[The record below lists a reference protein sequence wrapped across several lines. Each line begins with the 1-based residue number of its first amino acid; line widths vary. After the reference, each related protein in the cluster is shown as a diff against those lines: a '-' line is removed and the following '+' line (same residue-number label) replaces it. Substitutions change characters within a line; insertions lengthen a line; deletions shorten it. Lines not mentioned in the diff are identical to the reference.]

1 MAELIS
7 KDIVDL
13 QDIEKVQFLQ
23 TLQADP
29 AKYSAYVNEKSGR
42 ILAETVDT
50 KRASFVKQSGDMAR
64 MMDMDHNSMAALDRT
79 NDLAA
84 TQETI
89 IKQQESQFGTVRF
102 NKDMTRRQVEI
113 NNWYYE
119 NKRETLFVLQ
129 LTLIVVMT
137 LVVILGV
144 TSYGWITQMAAD
156 YLMGFV
162 IIVGLGTW
170 LYRWY
175 YTTYIRDPRY
185 WSQRSFKGDGAQ
197 EPPSGQICIGLDG
210 ETQPSD
216 SGSAE
221 KQLPALPAGQ
231 CMSQEF
237 LTKMQQK
244 GYDTS
249 LVKVCG
255 PGDLPNSGMASLSAR
270 SGAMM
275 LS

>member
-29 AKYSAYVNEKSGR
+29 AKYSAYVQEKTGR

-64 MMDMDHNSMAALDRT
+64 MMDMDHNSLAALDRT

-84 TQETI
+84 AQDMIITEQE
-89 IKQQESQFGTVRF
+89 KQFSSKTF

-137 LVVILGV
+137 LVVILGCL
-144 TSYGWITQMAAD
+144 SYGWITQTAAD

-162 IIVGLGTW
+162 IVVGAGTW
-170 LYRWY
+170 IYRWY
-175 YTTYIRDPRY
+175 YTANIRDPRY
-185 WSQRSFKGDGAQ
+185 WNQRRFQQDGNV

-210 ETQPSD
+210 EAQPTGSD
-216 SGSAE
+216 SGS
-221 KQLPALPAGQ
+221 KQLPALPNGG
-231 CMSQEF
+231 CMSQDA
-237 LTKMQQK
+237 LNTMKSK
-244 GYDTS
+244 GYDVS
-249 LVKVCG
+249 LVRVCG
-255 PGDLPNSGMASLSAR
+255 PSDLPTAPVHA
-270 SGAMM
+270 
-275 LS
+275 

>member
-1 MAELIS
+1 MSELIS

-42 ILAETVDT
+42 ILSETVDT

-84 TQETI
+84 TQELI
-89 IKQQESQFGTVRF
+89 ITEQERQFSSTKT
-102 NKDMTRRQVEI
+102 NADMTRRQVEI

-137 LVVILGV
+137 LVVILGCL
-144 TSYGWITQMAAD
+144 SYGWITQIAAD

-162 IIVGLGTW
+162 IVVGAGTW
-170 LYRWY
+170 IYRWY
-175 YTTYIRDPRY
+175 YTANIRDPRY
-185 WSQRSFKGDGAQ
+185 WNQRRFQGDHTA
-197 EPPSGQICIGLDG
+197 EAPSGQICIGLDG
-210 ETQPSD
+210 ETQQTD
-216 SGSAE
+216 SSSG
-221 KQLPALPAGQ
+221 KQMPALPAGD
-231 CMSQEF
+231 CMSQRA
-237 LTKMQQK
+237 LNLMQEK

-255 PGDLPNSGMASLSAR
+255 PTATLGAG

-275 LS
+275 MMS